1 MTARPADERRAAALP
16 APAPVRDDGRIG
28 LRTLVVIR
36 WIAIAGQFTTVVV
49 VHNWLGFELPI
60 WPLLATIAASAV
72 VNVLSLSQRR
82 TRPRLPD
89 RDAAFYLGFD
99 TLQLALLLFLAGG
112 LQNPFAA
119 LILAPLTVAA
129 TALSRVSVAALTGLV
144 LVCVAGLAEYHMP
157 LVWPGGTLEPHP
169 LYALGV
175 WVALSTAAI
184 FMAVYVWSV
193 AHEARRVSAALQAT
207 QGALA
212 REQRLSALGALAA
225 AAAHE
230 LGTPLGTIAVV
241 AKEIAREI
249 PADDP
254 LSEDIRLLQSQV
266 ARCRDILA
274 ELARKPEADGGAPFD
289 RLTARA
295 MIEAAAAP
303 HRIPGKTLEVAAR
316 GLEGIPE
323 PVLARDPELVHG
335 LGNLLQNA
343 LEFAASRVHALAEW
357 DDVSLTISIADD
369 GPGFPNQTL
378 ARIGEPY
385 ISTRSGR
392 GAHMGLGIFIAQTLL
407 ERTGAAVS
415 FRNRSEG
422 GAEVVIRWTG
432 TILKAN
438 ETQED

>member
-1 MTARPADERRAAALP
+1 MSAAAAAEADTPGPRPSAPALP
-16 APAPVRDDGRIG
+16 AVHDDGRIG

-36 WIAIAGQFTTVVV
+36 WIAVAGQFTTVVV
-49 VHNWLGFELPI
+49 VHNWLGFELPL
-60 WPLLATIAASAV
+60 WPLLATITASAL
-72 VNVLSLSQRR
+72 VNVVSSAQRR
-82 TRPRLPD
+82 AKPRLGD
-89 RDAAFYLGFD
+89 RDAALYLGFD
-99 TLQLALLLFLAGG
+99 TLQLTLLLFLAGG

-119 LILAPLTVAA
+119 MILAPLTVAA
-129 TALSRVSVAALTGLV
+129 TSLSRVSVAVLTGVV
-144 LVCVAGLAEYHMP
+144 LLCVAGLAEYHLP

-184 FMAVYVWSV
+184 FIAVYVWSV
-193 AHEARRVSAALQAT
+193 AHEARRVSAALAAT

-249 PADDP
+249 PGDDP
-254 LSEDIRLLQSQV
+254 LSEDIALLQSQV

-274 ELARKPEADGGAPFD
+274 DLARKPEADGGAPYD
-289 RLTARA
+289 RLTVRA

-303 HRIPGKTLEVAAR
+303 HRLPGKELEIRA
-316 GLEGIPE
+316 EGEDGVPE
-323 PVLARDPELVHG
+323 PVLARDPEVMHG
-335 LGNLLQNA
+335 LGNLIQNA
-343 LEFAASRVHALAEW
+343 MEFASERVRVEAAWSARSLAIT
-357 DDVSLTISIADD
+357 VADD

-407 ERTGAAVS
+407 ERTGAEVS

-422 GAEVVIRWTG
+422 GAEVAIRWARSMLG
-432 TILKAN
+432 G
-438 ETQED
+438 D